1 MFLKSKSQTMQQ
13 TRCGEKGSIPEP
25 RSPENKAVIK
35 RKRVRGRSQA
45 NEKQSNA
52 TIDATL
58 DCAIQLANMNQN
70 EEKGA
75 SATDAAELHWSEVK
89 KDRNRLNAKNSR
101 DRQQHQSSALEAQNT
116 RLAVSN
122 DALRFHNRHLREAIQ
137 QIKEQSKLKK
147 ASAAQPSTML
157 ISSNQVV
164 GGQSV
169 PNQLSQN
176 QHAVKMMAS
185 ESTKGE
191 VARSLQSSNMQVS
204 HGNQGPVRWM
214 QAPPM
219 QVANV
224 PSSQFLTT
232 LFGSG
237 GDYCCA
243 VYQMHCVMR
252 GNPNINIQNPIQGRQ
267 HHALCPNNMYG

>member
-89 KDRNRLNAKNSR
+89 KDRNRLNPGLFVEK
-101 DRQQHQSSALEAQNT
+101 DIIVHGLIDHFHFALP
-116 RLAVSN
+116 
-122 DALRFHNRHLREAIQ
+122 HGKI
-137 QIKEQSKLKK
+137 IK
-147 ASAAQPSTML
+147 
-157 ISSNQVV
+157 IF
-164 GGQSV
+164 G
-169 PNQLSQN
+169 
-176 QHAVKMMAS
+176 
-185 ESTKGE
+185 
-191 VARSLQSSNMQVS
+191 
-204 HGNQGPVRWM
+204 
-214 QAPPM
+214 
-219 QVANV
+219 ANV
-224 PSSQFLTT
+224 DVLVEA
-232 LFGSG
+232 G
-237 GDYCCA
+237 
-243 VYQMHCVMR
+243 
-252 GNPNINIQNPIQGRQ
+252 
-267 HHALCPNNMYG
+267 

>member
-1 MFLKSKSQTMQQ
+1 
-13 TRCGEKGSIPEP
+13 
-25 RSPENKAVIK
+25 
-35 RKRVRGRSQA
+35 
-45 NEKQSNA
+45 
-52 TIDATL
+52 
-58 DCAIQLANMNQN
+58 MNRDDD
-70 EEKGA
+70 KGA

-101 DRQQHQSSALEAQNT
+101 DRQQHQSNALEARNT

-147 ASAAQPSTML
+147 ASAKPTML

-164 GGQSV
+164 VGQSI
-169 PNQLSQN
+169 PNQFLQN
-176 QHAVKMMAS
+176 QHNVNMMAS
-185 ESTKGE
+185 EATKGE
-191 VARSLQSSNMQVS
+191 VARSLRSSNMQVS

-214 QAPPM
+214 QPPPM
-219 QVANV
+219 QLAAVS
-224 PSSQFLTT
+224 SSQFLTT

-252 GNPNINIQNPIQGRQ
+252 GNPNSLNPIQRRQ
-267 HHALCPNNMYG
+267 HHALCPNNLYG